1 MPNLLFFN
9 VKRGGGGPLISYSLK
24 TKYINTK
31 IKIIDQKLSLSLIF
45 FFQLS
50 LSSLNFQGLKCNN
63 NEVQE

>member
-9 VKRGGGGPLISYSLK
+9 VKGGGGAPLISYSLK

-31 IKIIDQKLSLSLIF
+31 IKIIDQKLSLPFKF
-45 FFQLS
+45 FFLQLS

-63 NEVQE
+63 NEV